1 MRNLPS
7 FSFFFYNTYRRGVLF
22 LGERSSLFFFN
33 VRKERGTL
41 IAFGGGRYSLS
52 LSLSFLL
59 FSPTDL
65 GEYVAT
71 GGTREPKTKQKEKQK
86 NEGNEY

>member
-7 FSFFFYNTYRRGVLF
+7 FSFFFITPI
-22 LGERSSLFFFN
+22 GEGYSSREREIFSFFFN

-41 IAFGGGRYSLS
+41 IAFGGGGTLS

-59 FSPTDL
+59 FSPY
-65 GEYVAT
+65 GPRRIRRHHRRY
-71 GGTREPKTKQKEKQK
+71 P
-86 NEGNEY
+86 